1 MIYTV
6 TLNPALDYYCT
17 VETLNLGETNRCITE
32 SLIGGGKGINVSL
45 MLAQL
50 GVPTTALGF
59 AAGFTGEELIRQLQD
74 QSVNADFIRCAQG
87 QTRINVKINSGVE
100 TEINGRGPEVSAA
113 EREALLDRIRR
124 IQPGDTLVLS
134 GNVPPTLPESIYEQ
148 ILAELPA
155 SSIRVVVDAEGALL
169 RDTLRF
175 HPFLIK
181 PNLAEL
187 RQLVANPQAPVSDQI
202 QELRRQGRGISSC
215 RWGRKVQFSL
225 QRRVAFI
232 GSIRCRGR
240 PSAPLELA
248 IPWSRAFWLRLKIL
262 PARWKTV
269 CAGRPPA
276 VPQRRSAAES
286 PGENR
291 SKPCWIRFGS
301 KVKHNFGKIKKFFH
315 GDSRV

>member
-202 QELRRQGRGISSC
+202 QELRRQGAGH
-215 RWGRKVQFSL
+215 
-225 QRRVAFI
+225 
-232 GSIRCRGR
+232 
-240 PSAPLELA
+240 
-248 IPWSRAFWLRLKIL
+248 IL
-262 PARWKTV
+262 V
-269 CAGRPPA
+269 
-276 VPQRRSAAES
+276 
-286 PGENR
+286 
-291 SKPCWIRFGS
+291 
-301 KVKHNFGKIKKFFH
+301 
-315 GDSRV
+315 

>member
-187 RQLVANPQAPVSDQI
+187 HQLVANPQAPVSDQI
-202 QELRRQGRGISSC
+202 QELRQQGGEAYPRVDGGGRFSSLYSGGRRLSAASAAGSDRQHRWGWRFHGRGLSGFARKSC
-215 RWGRKVQFSL
+215 LHTGRQSALGGRLRYRNGVQPRNRPERTGRSL
-225 QRRVAFI
+225 A
-232 GSIRCRGR
+232 GSDSDRKSNII
-240 PSAPLELA
+240 LE
-248 IPWSRAFWLRLKIL
+248 R
-262 PARWKTV
+262 
-269 CAGRPPA
+269 
-276 VPQRRSAAES
+276 
-286 PGENR
+286 
-291 SKPCWIRFGS
+291 
-301 KVKHNFGKIKKFFH
+301 
-315 GDSRV
+315 

>member
-17 VETLNLGETNRCITE
+17 VETFNLGETNRCITE

-202 QELRRQGRGISSC
+202 QELRRQGAGHILVSMGAEGSVLFTAEGGVYRQHPLPGQTVSTVGAGDSMVAGFLASLENSACTLEDSLRWAAACGTATAFSRGIA
-215 RWGRKVQFSL
+215 
-225 QRRVAFI
+225 RREQVEALLDQ
-232 GSIRCRGR
+232 IRIEG
-240 PSAPLELA
+240 
-248 IPWSRAFWLRLKIL
+248 
-262 PARWKTV
+262 
-269 CAGRPPA
+269 
-276 VPQRRSAAES
+276 
-286 PGENR
+286 
-291 SKPCWIRFGS
+291 
-301 KVKHNFGKIKKFFH
+301 
-315 GDSRV
+315 

>member
-1 MIYTV
+1 M
-6 TLNPALDYYCT
+6 
-17 VETLNLGETNRCITE
+17 GETNRCITE

-181 PNLAEL
+181 PNNHELGEIFGTEIKTREEVPPYARKLQEMGACNVLVSMAGQGAVLAAADGSCHMAPAPKG
-187 RQLVANPQAPVSDQI
+187 RLVN
-202 QELRRQGRGISSC
+202 
-215 RWGRKVQFSL
+215 
-225 QRRVAFI
+225 
-232 GSIRCRGR
+232 
-240 PSAPLELA
+240 
-248 IPWSRAFWLRLKIL
+248 
-262 PARWKTV
+262 
-269 CAGRPPA
+269 A
-276 VPQRRSAAES
+276 VGA
-286 PGENR
+286 
-291 SKPCWIRFGS
+291 
-301 KVKHNFGKIKKFFH
+301 
-315 GDSRV
+315 GDSMVAGFIAGYLEKGIMHTL

>member
-17 VETLNLGETNRCITE
+17 VETLNLRETNRCITE

-74 QSVNADFIRCAQG
+74 QSVNDDFIRCAQG

-169 RDTLRF
+169 RDALRF

-187 RQLVANPQAPVSDQI
+187 HQLVANPQAPVSDQI
-202 QELRRQGRGISSC
+202 QELRQQGAGHILVSMGAEGSVLFTAEGGVYRQRPLPGQTVSTVGAGDSMVAGFLASLENPASTLEDSLRWAAACGTATAFSRGIA
-215 RWGRKVQFSL
+215 
-225 QRRVAFI
+225 RREQVEALLDQI
-232 GSIRCRGR
+232 QIEG
-240 PSAPLELA
+240 
-248 IPWSRAFWLRLKIL
+248 
-262 PARWKTV
+262 
-269 CAGRPPA
+269 
-276 VPQRRSAAES
+276 
-286 PGENR
+286 
-291 SKPCWIRFGS
+291 
-301 KVKHNFGKIKKFFH
+301 
-315 GDSRV
+315 

>member
-1 MIYTV
+1 
-6 TLNPALDYYCT
+6 
-17 VETLNLGETNRCITE
+17 
-32 SLIGGGKGINVSL
+32 
-45 MLAQL
+45 ML
-50 GVPTTALGF
+50 F
-59 AAGFTGEELIRQLQD
+59 R
-74 QSVNADFIRCAQG
+74 SDFIRCAQG

-202 QELRRQGRGISSC
+202 QELRRQGAGHILVSMGAEGSVLFTAEGGVYRQHPLPGQTVSTVGAGDSMVAGFLASLENPACTLEDSLRWAAACGTATAFSRGIA
-215 RWGRKVQFSL
+215 
-225 QRRVAFI
+225 RREQVEALLDQI
-232 GSIRCRGR
+232 QIEG
-240 PSAPLELA
+240 
-248 IPWSRAFWLRLKIL
+248 
-262 PARWKTV
+262 
-269 CAGRPPA
+269 
-276 VPQRRSAAES
+276 
-286 PGENR
+286 
-291 SKPCWIRFGS
+291 
-301 KVKHNFGKIKKFFH
+301 
-315 GDSRV
+315 

>member
-1 MIYTV
+1 M
-6 TLNPALDYYCT
+6 
-17 VETLNLGETNRCITE
+17 GETNRCITE

-155 SSIRVVVDAEGALL
+155 LSIRVVVDAEGALL

-175 HPFLIK
+175 HPFLVK

-187 RQLVANPQAPVSDQI
+187 HQLVANPQAPVSDQI
-202 QELRRQGRGISSC
+202 QELRRQGAGHILVSMGAEGSVLFTAEGGVYRQRPLPGQTVSTVGAGDSMVAGFLASLKNPASTLEDSLRWAAACGTATAFSRGIA
-215 RWGRKVQFSL
+215 
-225 QRRVAFI
+225 RREQVEALLDQI
-232 GSIRCRGR
+232 QIEG
-240 PSAPLELA
+240 
-248 IPWSRAFWLRLKIL
+248 
-262 PARWKTV
+262 
-269 CAGRPPA
+269 
-276 VPQRRSAAES
+276 
-286 PGENR
+286 
-291 SKPCWIRFGS
+291 
-301 KVKHNFGKIKKFFH
+301 
-315 GDSRV
+315 

>member
-17 VETLNLGETNRCITE
+17 VETLNLRETNRCITE

-155 SSIRVVVDAEGALL
+155 LSIRVVVDAEGALL

-175 HPFLIK
+175 HPFLVK

-187 RQLVANPQAPVSDQI
+187 HQLVANPQAPVSDQI
-202 QELRRQGRGISSC
+202 QELRRQGAGHILVSMGAEGSVLFTAEGGVDRQRPLPGQTVSTVGAGDSMVAGFLASLENPASTLEDSLRWAAACGTATAFSRGIA
-215 RWGRKVQFSL
+215 
-225 QRRVAFI
+225 RREQVEALLDQI
-232 GSIRCRGR
+232 QIEG
-240 PSAPLELA
+240 
-248 IPWSRAFWLRLKIL
+248 
-262 PARWKTV
+262 
-269 CAGRPPA
+269 
-276 VPQRRSAAES
+276 
-286 PGENR
+286 
-291 SKPCWIRFGS
+291 
-301 KVKHNFGKIKKFFH
+301 
-315 GDSRV
+315 

>member
-134 GNVPPTLPESIYEQ
+134 GNVPPTLPESMYEQ

-175 HPFLIK
+175 HPVLIK

-202 QELRRQGRGISSC
+202 QELRRQGAGHILVSMGAEGSVLFTAEGGVYRQHPLPGQTVSTVGAGDSMVAGFLASLENSACTLEDSLRWAAACGTATAFSRGIA
-215 RWGRKVQFSL
+215 
-225 QRRVAFI
+225 RREQVEALLDQ
-232 GSIRCRGR
+232 IRIEG
-240 PSAPLELA
+240 
-248 IPWSRAFWLRLKIL
+248 
-262 PARWKTV
+262 
-269 CAGRPPA
+269 
-276 VPQRRSAAES
+276 
-286 PGENR
+286 
-291 SKPCWIRFGS
+291 
-301 KVKHNFGKIKKFFH
+301 
-315 GDSRV
+315 

>member
-17 VETLNLGETNRCITE
+17 VETLNFGETNRCITE

-124 IQPGDTLVLS
+124 IQPGDTL
-134 GNVPPTLPESIYEQ
+134 
-148 ILAELPA
+148 
-155 SSIRVVVDAEGALL
+155 
-169 RDTLRF
+169 RF

-202 QELRRQGRGISSC
+202 QELRRQGAGHILVSMGAEGSVLFTAEGGVYRQHPLPGQTVSTVGAGDSMVAGFLASLENPASTLEDSLRWAAACGTATAFSRGIA
-215 RWGRKVQFSL
+215 
-225 QRRVAFI
+225 RREQVEALLDQI
-232 GSIRCRGR
+232 QIEG
-240 PSAPLELA
+240 
-248 IPWSRAFWLRLKIL
+248 
-262 PARWKTV
+262 
-269 CAGRPPA
+269 
-276 VPQRRSAAES
+276 
-286 PGENR
+286 
-291 SKPCWIRFGS
+291 
-301 KVKHNFGKIKKFFH
+301 
-315 GDSRV
+315 

>member
-17 VETLNLGETNRCITE
+17 METFKLGATNRCVTE

-59 AAGFTGEELIRQLQD
+59 AAGFTGEELIRQLRD
-74 QSVNADFIRCAQG
+74 QAVNADFIRCAQG
-87 QTRINVKINSGVE
+87 QTRINVKISAGVE
-100 TEINGRGPEVSAA
+100 TEINGRGPQVSAS

-134 GNVPPTLPESIYEQ
+134 GNVPPTLPGSIYQQ
-148 ILAELPA
+148 ILAQAADPA
-155 SSIRVVVDAEGALL
+155 IRVVVDAEGELL
-169 RDTLRF
+169 RDTLPF

-187 RQLVANPQAPVSDQI
+187 RQLVANPQAPISDQI
-202 QELRRQGRGISSC
+202 EELRAGISWCRWARKAQSSLRPGAASIASC
-215 RWGRKVQFSL
+215 RWQV
-225 QRRVAFI
+225 
-232 GSIRCRGR
+232 R
-240 PSAPLELA
+240 PSVPSGPA
-248 IPWSRAFWLRLKIL
+248 IPWSQAFWQRLKIL

-269 CAGRPPA
+269 CAGQPPA
-276 VPQRRSAAES
+276 ALRRRSAAGS
-286 PGENR
+286 PGGKG
-291 SKPCWIRFGS
+291 SKLCGIRFRS
-301 KVKHNFGKIKKFFH
+301 NSEKPFL
-315 GDSRV
+315 S

>member
-59 AAGFTGEELIRQLQD
+59 VAGFTGEELIRQLQD

-181 PNLAEL
+181 PNNHELGEIFGVEITSKKDVAAYAKKLQEQGARNVLVSMAGDGAVLVSADGRVFETMPPKGKVINSVGAGDSMVAGFLA
-187 RQLVANPQAPVSDQI
+187 
-202 QELRRQGRGISSC
+202 GY
-215 RWGRKVQFSL
+215 
-225 QRRVAFI
+225 
-232 GSIRCRGR
+232 
-240 PSAPLELA
+240 LETGDYE
-248 IPWSRAFWLRLKIL
+248 RAFYMG
-262 PARWKTV
+262 V
-269 CAGRPPA
+269 CTG
-276 VPQRRSAAES
+276 SASAFSE
-286 PGENR
+286 GLAQKEDVYALLETMKR
-291 SKPCWIRFGS
+291 
-301 KVKHNFGKIKKFFH
+301 
-315 GDSRV
+315 